1 MIKNIFIVNGVA
13 VEMLKL
19 LCKTSGT
26 QTCSLHSKS
35 CLSSG
40 GFVFLQKNYIV
51 YMYKMPVPVPV
62 QIDRT

>member
-1 MIKNIFIVNGVA
+1 MIKNIFIMNGLA
-13 VEMLKL
+13 GKRLKL
-19 LCKTSGT
+19 HITGT
-26 QTCSLHSKS
+26 QACSLHSKS